1 MLHSGATLIVSSY
14 YIMRFLWINFFTYI
28 LCGFI
33 ISGVLIR
40 IFARWDDE
48 DIRFVRQSEANP
60 PDNTVLAPHGHSI
73 NGEALPDIW
82 RVVLIRA
89 VHVKWADLWRMPPR
103 RWCPKCIAFDALWR
117 IQDVFKSVL
126 PCFCPAPGC
135 AGAGLT
141 ALRLSFQASGLHPV
155 QNGFHIA
162 RTTAL

>member
-1 MLHSGATLIVSSY
+1 
-14 YIMRFLWINFFTYI
+14 MRFLWINFFTYI

-40 IFARWDDE
+40 IIARWDDE
-48 DIRFVRQSEANP
+48 DIRFIRRSEANP

-82 RVVLIRA
+82 RVVLVRA

-103 RWCPKCIAFDALWR
+103 RWYPKCIAFDALWR
-117 IQDVFKSVL
+117 IHDVFKSVL